1 MWLSKFFFFVFTFFI
16 FTLSTFSVHADTAPA
31 MGKITG
37 AIESEKPDWFKD
49 SFLDFR
55 EDAAEAAE
63 EGKHMLVFADLKGC
77 PYCAQMLQDSFK
89 TSVEDGGNKEFIQ
102 TNFDTILIDIKG
114 AREVAF
120 DESMIVSEKELAEAL
135 KVEFTPTMLFMNAD
149 NKVVSRI
156 DGYRSPREFQQ
167 VLNYVKEKAYET
179 TDFPSYR
186 KANLT
191 DSIYELMAH
200 DKFTKI
206 TDFKKAFEN
215 DKPLAIIFE
224 DRTCDDCERFHKET
238 LDLPETKALMDN
250 FNFVRLDTLSDEV
263 IIDIEGNKTTAGD
276 WLAKSGNSYRPALLF
291 FGDGKKHAEVTGLI
305 KSYHF
310 QRMLE
315 YVGMKKYKEYE
326 SLRDYSRVAR
336 AKILESG
343 KNIDLW
349 K

>member
-1 MWLSKFFFFVFTFFI
+1 MSLPKFFFFVFTFFTCFI
-16 FTLSTFSVHADTAPA
+16 TFSSLHADEAPVL
-31 MGKITG
+31 GKVLG
-37 AIESEKPDWFKD
+37 AVETEIPEWFKD

-55 EDAAEAAE
+55 DDAAEAAE

-77 PYCAQMLQDSFK
+77 PYCAKMLQDSFK
-89 TSVEDGGNKEFIQ
+89 TSVKDGGNREFIQ
-102 TNFDTILIDIKG
+102 TNFDTIHIDIKG

-120 DESMIVSEKELAEAL
+120 DDNLVVSETELAEAL
-135 KVEFTPTMLFMNAD
+135 KVEFTPTMLFMSAD

-186 KANLT
+186 KAYLT
-191 DSIYELMAH
+191 DSVYELMSH
-200 DKFTKI
+200 DKFIKI
-206 TDFKKAFEN
+206 TNFKKAFES

-224 DRTCDDCERFHKET
+224 DKTCDDCERFHKET
-238 LDLPETKALMDN
+238 LDLPETHALMDK
-250 FNFVRLDTLSDEV
+250 FNFVRLDTLSDEE

-276 WLAKSGNSYRPALLF
+276 WLAKTGNSYRPALLF
-291 FGDGKKHAEVTGLI
+291 FGDGKMRADVTGLI
-305 KSYHF
+305 KTYHF

-315 YVGMKKYKEYE
+315 YVGSKKYKEYE
-326 SLRDYSRVAR
+326 TLRDYSRVAR
-336 AKILESG
+336 TKILESG